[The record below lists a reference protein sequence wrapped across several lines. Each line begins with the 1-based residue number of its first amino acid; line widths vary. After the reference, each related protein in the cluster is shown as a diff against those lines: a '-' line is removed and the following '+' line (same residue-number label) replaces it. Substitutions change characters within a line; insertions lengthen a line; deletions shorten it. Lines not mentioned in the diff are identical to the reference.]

1 MDSASVR
8 KANELKRLELA
19 NRIRTER
26 ENNLRALRL
35 VRDAQDTSPSERLE
49 AVRLIIQLEQAGA

>member
-1 MDSASVR
+1 MDSTSVR

>member
-8 KANELKRLELA
+8 KANELRRLELA
-19 NRIRTER
+19 DRIRTER

>member
-1 MDSASVR
+1 MDSTSVK

-19 NRIRTER
+19 NRRRTER

-35 VRDAQDTSPSERLE
+35 VRDAQDASPSERLE

>member
-19 NRIRTER
+19 NRIHTER